1 MSAPDSWSFELVD
14 SWSLSGLEMGEAER
28 DCFGDG
34 TDLALVL
41 RFLVVDL
48 VVFFS
53 EETVSVFRFL
63 AGSFFRTVDSSLN
76 NH

>member
-14 SWSLSGLEMGEAER
+14 SWSLSDLVTGEAGR

-34 TDLALVL
+34 TDLAFVL
-41 RFLVVDL
+41 RFLAAGL
-48 VVFFS
+48 LVFFS

-76 NH
+76 NY